1 MTREGAVTRRK
12 NMADQTEFKHI
23 TVNPAEAD
31 DVVIHAGAP
40 KSEDESLHAGT
51 QQENSAQE
59 PSVSPQSVKPEES
72 PADSPATS
80 DASAMPTKPKAASS
94 KQDADSY
101 HPTTLEDIE
110 GSKMPKTQIV
120 VIVVAIVAIIAFAV
134 WYMAFS

>member
-1 MTREGAVTRRK
+1 
-12 NMADQTEFKHI
+12 MADQTEFKHI

-51 QQENSAQE
+51 QQESSAQTS
-59 PSVSPQSVKPEES
+59 SVSPQSVQPEES
-72 PADSPATS
+72 HASSPAVS
-80 DASAMPTKPKAASS
+80 DASAKTAKPKAASS
-94 KQDADSY
+94 KRDSDSY

-120 VIVVAIVAIIAFAV
+120 VIVVAIVAIIAFVV